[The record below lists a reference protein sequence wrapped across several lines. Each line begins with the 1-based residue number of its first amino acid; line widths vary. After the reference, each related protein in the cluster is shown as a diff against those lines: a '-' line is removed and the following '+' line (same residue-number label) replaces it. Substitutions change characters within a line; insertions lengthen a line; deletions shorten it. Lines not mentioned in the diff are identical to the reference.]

1 MTNIIKA
8 ISKILLI
15 LIIIQIIF
23 AIVNT
28 SESASIWSDMYNEAD
43 SFIDAGKDGSQNNQI
58 IMGNISAGS
67 VKSIINDIYNILFPL
82 AVVITVIVG
91 GILGIK
97 FMLASAEDKA
107 KIKESLVPYI
117 IGCAVI
123 YGAFGIWK
131 VAITIFS
138 ILD

>member
-1 MTNIIKA
+1 MTNIIKT

-15 LIIIQIIF
+15 LLLIQIIF
-23 AIVNT
+23 VIVNT
-28 SESASIWSDMYNEAD
+28 SEAASIWSNMYDGAD
-43 SFIDAGKDGSQNNQI
+43 GFIEAGKEGAQNNQV
-58 IMGNISAGS
+58 IMGNISAG
-67 VKSIINDIYNILFPL
+67 KIKNIINDIYNIIFPL

-97 FMLASAEDKA
+97 FMLASADDKA